1 MRPQIVVCWFYFA
14 HLVDTIGGS
23 PSATTQVHTF
33 ICIVCSLVAH
43 YPGSA
48 APPLLSTN
56 ELSSY
61 TVDEYI
67 GTDRIGILWFDVCR
81 RRRLKKSVLYQQL
94 DFGCRT
100 PWLDAISYISRS
112 DFIILIFIA
121 GNYPLGGWSG
131 VAPFLAQP
139 GRVWSGLVSSDNW
152 G

>member
-23 PSATTQVHTF
+23 PATTAQVHTF
-33 ICIVCSLVAH
+33 ICIVCSVVAH

-56 ELSSY
+56 ELS
-61 TVDEYI
+61 DEYI

-112 DFIILIFIA
+112 DFILLIFIA
-121 GNYPLGGWSG
+121 GNYPLGGLAG
-131 VAPFLAQP
+131 VAPFLAA
-139 GRVWSGLVSSDNW
+139 WSGLVWSSLFR
-152 G
+152 